1 MNISTIT
8 HETHIRKDG
17 INEYAHNVINTL
29 ECNRGI
35 KKINIFSK

>member
-1 MNISTIT
+1 MNISIIT
-8 HETHIRKDG
+8 HGAYGRKGEIDK
-17 INEYAHNVINTL
+17 YATNVVDTL

>member
-17 INEYAHNVINTL
+17 INEYAHNVIDAL
-29 ECNRGI
+29 EYNRRI
-35 KKINIFSK
+35 KK